1 MIAWMWPSLHF
12 SNIKFMGFFLHWSFF
27 QSQTSVL
34 FIQSWMLMNVKR
46 RAFLSN
52 CVFLNFL
59 VASISHFTTLTFF
72 WRSVSF
78 LICGVK
84 GNHSAVHER
93 AEHRRHVELI
103 PLVDSCCFRMF
114 LPANPRISPCN
125 LVKDRTMTRQQ
136 ENKKTIVDFCAIL
149 SCSNKCIQNTALQ
162 KRKKSVSCQNGTIS
176 QFVSMEEDFKK
187 TASSLFVKSFTGA
200 KGNY

>member
-1 MIAWMWPSLHF
+1 
-12 SNIKFMGFFLHWSFF
+12 
-27 QSQTSVL
+27 
-34 FIQSWMLMNVKR
+34 
-46 RAFLSN
+46 
-52 CVFLNFL
+52 
-59 VASISHFTTLTFF
+59 
-72 WRSVSF
+72 
-78 LICGVK
+78 
-84 GNHSAVHER
+84 
-93 AEHRRHVELI
+93 
-103 PLVDSCCFRMF
+103 MF

-149 SCSNKCIQNTALQ
+149 SCSNKCLQNTALQ